1 MKTFAAT
8 ALAAIAMAAKIQ
20 QKDATTG
27 GDVDPVMEAG
37 MSLYHCIDV
46 NNDGA
51 VSFREIVDALYTGRK
66 EGVIPADVVK
76 SFRANVYIHP
86 AQFFGGVYGALET
99 HYVPIEEWVPIVED
113 TAAQLEQQVV
123 TGKGFKWFDKQ
134 LDASIQLAQTKGFTA
149 LGFSEDAEKA
159 VAAFEGAV
167 ESLWNAC
174 DKNGNGKMQATEL
187 LYCLNQGHRDEV
199 YDSSVSQA
207 IFENIRVGPQLAEL
221 ALVQTLVGAGIPE
234 DEWAQ
239 GLGGAAEACWKGR
252 EAGML

>member
-8 ALAAIAMAAKIQ
+8 ALAAIAMGAKIQ
-20 QKDATTG
+20 QKDATTDG
-27 GDVDPVMEAG
+27 GVDPVMEAG

-46 NNDGA
+46 NMDGA
-51 VSFREIVDALYTGRK
+51 VSFRELVGALYAGRK
-66 EGVIPADVVK
+66 AGVISEDIVK

-99 HYVPIEEWVPIVED
+99 HYVPIEYWVPLVND
-113 TAAQLEQQVV
+113 AATKLAEQVV

-134 LDASIQLAQTKGFTA
+134 LDQSIQLAQTKKFTA
-149 LGFSEDAEKA
+149 LGFSEEAEKA
-159 VAAFEGAV
+159 VAAFEDAV
-167 ESLWNAC
+167 ESLWDAC

-239 GLGGAAEACWKGR
+239 GLGGAAESCWKGR
-252 EAGML
+252 EAGAL